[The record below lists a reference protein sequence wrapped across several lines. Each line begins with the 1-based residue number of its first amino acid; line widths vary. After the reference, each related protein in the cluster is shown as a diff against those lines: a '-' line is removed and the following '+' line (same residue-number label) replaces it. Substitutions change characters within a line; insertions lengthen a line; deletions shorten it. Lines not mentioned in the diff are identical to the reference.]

1 MRSPRRQSH
10 EWRFHAFIDAGVL
23 TLNDPLPE
31 QEDRF
36 ELASV
41 GVGTRF
47 QLWNHFN
54 GSLDAGFP
62 LIDQGRTEEGDW
74 RLTFRLW
81 TEFLALT
88 RSDFTVFRFPLMV
101 LVRPIL
107 AGLRT
112 IIVLAALPALL
123 AAASPAHRRGR

>member
-1 MRSPRRQSH
+1 MIRALLLAALTPLSALASTSQ
-10 EWRFHAFIDAGVL
+10 EWRFHAFLEGGVL

-62 LIDQGRTEEGDW
+62 LVDQGRTKEGDW

-81 TEFLALT
+81 TEF
-88 RSDFTVFRFPLMV
+88 
-101 LVRPIL
+101 
-107 AGLRT
+107 
-112 IIVLAALPALL
+112 
-123 AAASPAHRRGR
+123 